1 MERVNLRGGEMNY
14 LVIGNLIA
22 LIASILMLYSGYIK
36 KKQKIILV
44 QTIQIGLSVISN
56 IVLGGITGAIINAL
70 SLIRNILCYK
80 DKLTKIWKV
89 VLILLSAILT
99 LTFNNLGLV
108 GLLPLVSTIA
118 YIWLMDIKDVIK
130 FKYLIV
136 FTMTMWLIYD
146 IYIMSYTAAIFDL
159 GTIIANIISIIQIK
173 KNKKGEE
180 K

>member
-44 QTIQIGLSVISN
+44 QTIQIGLSVLSN

-80 DKLTKIWKV
+80 DKLNKIWKV

-118 YIWLMDIKDVIK
+118 
-130 FKYLIV
+130 
-136 FTMTMWLIYD
+136 
-146 IYIMSYTAAIFDL
+146 
-159 GTIIANIISIIQIK
+159 
-173 KNKKGEE
+173 
-180 K
+180 

>member
-1 MERVNLRGGEMNY
+1 MNY

-44 QTIQIGLSVISN
+44 QTIQIGLSVLSN

-80 DKLTKIWKV
+80 DKLNKIWKV

-146 IYIMSYTAAIFDL
+146 IIMSYTAAIFDL